1 MSLFEM
7 AIKFKINKLR
17 IKNNLSEFIEKVKSE
32 NVLMLPIN
40 ESHLTAYND
49 VPLMDDHR
57 DPFDRMIIANALAE
71 SMPVITIDK
80 QFDHYKGL
88 IQIIW

>member
-1 MSLFEM
+1 MSPLTT
-7 AIKFKINKLR
+7 L
-17 IKNNLSEFIEKVKSE
+17 KNNLSEFIEKVKSE
-32 NVLMLPIN
+32 NVVMLPIN